1 MTDARRDGAEIVW
14 GSLGGTWI
22 TAPHVVQVGADK
34 LALFTVGTDHVIRV
48 RWRIDGEW
56 GGWTVIPGQV
66 IQVPHAVAGVGDCLD
81 MFAIDHNYA
90 IQHRQWLAGV
100 WSDWQWMT
108 GEAGGPT
115 LTAPRA
121 VWSTPD
127 RLDIFVLGTNL
138 GIWHK
143 WRDGNGWSAE
153 WSSLG
158 SLWLTPP
165 HVLSRSEGTIDAV
178 SINSQSGLAHARMQ
192 NGSWSH
198 WQTDDDISISR
209 PFAVDAGGK
218 LQVFVL
224 GENRGVYH
232 YTWDGEWI
240 KPIALN
246 GTVISPPR
254 AVAWPDGGMDVF
266 VVGPDSAVFSR
277 SYRRGQWQDWVPR
290 GGRAFSPPSL
300 VAHDGVV
307 ELFALGVD
315 SAIWHTV
322 VSVN

>member
-1 MTDARRDGAEIVW
+1 VW

-22 TAPHVVQVGADK
+22 TAPHAVRIGSEQGIDK

-56 GGWTVIPGQV
+56 GGWTVLPGEV
-66 IQVPHAVAGVGDCLD
+66 IQVPHAVAGTGDCLD
-81 MFAIDHNYA
+81 MFAIDHKYA
-90 IQHRQWLAGV
+90 ILHRQWLAGE
-100 WSDWQWMT
+100 WSDWTGMT

-138 GIWHK
+138 GLWHR
-143 WRDGNGWSAE
+143 WREGDTWSEE

-165 HVLSRSEGTIDAV
+165 HVLSRDVGTIDAV
-178 SINSQSGLAHARMQ
+178 AINSQSGLSHSRFRD
-192 NGSWSH
+192 GSWSV
-198 WQTDDDISISR
+198 WQTDDDVTISR
-209 PFAVDAGGK
+209 PFAVASESK

-232 YTWDGEWI
+232 YTWDGEWT
-240 KPIALN
+240 KPIPLH
-246 GTVISPPR
+246 GTAITHPR
-254 AVAWPDGGMDVF
+254 AVAWPGGDMDLF
-266 VVGPDSAVFSR
+266 VVGQDSAVYSR
-277 SYRRGQWQDWVPR
+277 SRRGGEWQDWLPR
-290 GGRAFSPPSL
+290 GGRAFSPPSI
-300 VAHDGVV
+300 VAHNRVV
-307 ELFALGVD
+307 ELFVLGAD
-315 SAIWHTV
+315 SAIWHTAIPV
-322 VSVN
+322 D